1 MNESPEIVGSMPSV
15 PAQKPLQHRP
25 NLNYT
30 PVYVGLLLYA
40 MCAVAFPIYA
50 NTDRLGTGIFD
61 GMGLIG
67 LLIAVLGLLSEF
79 IRRVRRNRPTQ
90 LAAGSGLD
98 TARQKNWSSNISI
111 GLFFMVLGI
120 CLLVFPGAT
129 SLMNGTGLLILLI
142 GFIVLSLGL
151 SRRSA
156 YNRARGTTAAGLK
169 IGVQEQRRAL
179 NSISSGLYCLFLSIY
194 FLVFPRGTGMDAF
207 GKGLFYGMGFLTLF
221 LAIMILGSGVSRYI
235 THRVSPGK

>member
-1 MNESPEIVGSMPSV
+1 MNESPEIIGSMRSV
-15 PAQKPLQHRP
+15 PMQKPLQHRP
-25 NLNYT
+25 SLNYT

-40 MCAVAFPIYA
+40 VCAVAFPIYA

-67 LLIAVLGLLSEF
+67 LLIVVLGLLSEF

-90 LAAGSGLD
+90 LTAGSSLG
-98 TARQKNWSSNISI
+98 TARHKNWSSNISI

-129 SLMNGTGLLILLI
+129 SSMNGTGLLLFLI
-142 GFIVLSLGL
+142 GFIVLFLGL

-156 YNRARGTTAAGLK
+156 YHRAREITAAGLK
-169 IGVQEQRRAL
+169 TGAQEQRRAS

-194 FLVFPRGTGMDAF
+194 FLLFPRGTGMDAY

-221 LAIMILGSGVSRYI
+221 LAIMILGSGVSRYL
-235 THRVSPGK
+235 TRSVSPGK